1 MNLLKDNNPGC
12 FTALIGATIFLVFK
26 STILMLFW
34 QWFITPVFG
43 LIPISFLQSLGLMVI
58 IDFLRFKKEKK
69 ESVPTW
75 VFIIDVV
82 MNLLILLTLVFL
94 IHLIV

>member
-26 STILMLFW
+26 STVLMLFW

-43 LIPISFLQSLGLMVI
+43 LIPINFLQSLGLMVV

-69 ESVPTW
+69 ESIPAW

-82 MNLLILLTLVFL
+82 MNLLILLTLGFL

>member
-34 QWFITPVFG
+34 QWFITSVFG

-82 MNLLILLTLVFL
+82 MNLLILLTLGFL

>member
-1 MNLLKDNNPGC
+1 
-12 FTALIGATIFLVFK
+12 
-26 STILMLFW
+26 
-34 QWFITPVFG
+34 
-43 LIPISFLQSLGLMVI
+43 MVI

-82 MNLLILLTLVFL
+82 MNLLILLTLGFL

>member
-43 LIPISFLQSLGLMVI
+43 LIPICFLQSLGLMVI

-82 MNLLILLTLVFL
+82 MNLLILLTLGFL